1 MALRRVAFLR
11 RCAGLPAAPP
21 PPSRPSVLLV
31 YRPYGDGRSI
41 LGIDDVADRLRRALP
56 AGVSV
61 RLYLPRGDAGLHEQ
75 AAAFS
80 AATVVVAPHGAATA
94 NFNFLPHDAVALG
107 VFALRGRF
115 GHDEAVA
122 ASLPSPP
129 YNVTVRPVDCSASS
143 EARTAAAKALPAFQA
158 LDLEAQGELLA
169 QRHMSTAFAS
179 RVHELLGM
187 SLLDWMQY
195 RAYRPD
201 PEELTQAVL
210 GALALREEKAAERQ
224 MRRQRERQQQRQQ
237 AAGAE
242 AAEDQASVEGWDG

>member
-21 PPSRPSVLLV
+21 PPPRPSVLLV
-31 YRPYGDGRSI
+31 NRPYGAGRSI

-56 AGVSV
+56 PDVAV
-61 RLYLPRGDAGLHEQ
+61 RLYLPRGDAGLREQ
-75 AAAFS
+75 AAAFA

-129 YNVTVRPVDCSASS
+129 YNVTVRPVDCSSRG

-158 LDLEAQGELLA
+158 LGLEAQGELLA
-169 QRHMSTAFAS
+169 QRHMSSAFAS

-187 SLLDWMQY
+187 SLLDWMEF

-210 GALALREEKAAERQ
+210 DALALREEKAEW
-224 MRRQRERQQQRQQ
+224 RQRERQRQRQL
-237 AAGAE
+237 ALGAEADAE